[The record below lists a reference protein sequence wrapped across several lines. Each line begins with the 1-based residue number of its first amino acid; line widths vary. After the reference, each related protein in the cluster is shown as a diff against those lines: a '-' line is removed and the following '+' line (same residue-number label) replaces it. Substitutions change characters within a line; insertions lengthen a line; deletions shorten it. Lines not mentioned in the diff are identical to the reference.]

1 MPRRLNLEA
10 RHAGKPSRGTRRPAC
25 WRPRIRR
32 PAPSH
37 LRNPGMYYQ
46 RSSAF
51 IGGLQSDRHRSPTT
65 VWPQM
70 NADTR
75 RFARDLLRL
84 SSYFLDTTLVAQ
96 SPQGAVA
103 AGALMR
109 RLLSGR
115 MVGDNRP
122 MLSERLVGSG
132 VKLYS
137 FFVRN

>member
-37 LRNPGMYYQ
+37 LSNPGMYYQ

-51 IGGLQSDRHRSPTT
+51 IGGLQRDRHRSPTT

-70 NADTR
+70 NADKR

-84 SSYFLDTTLVAQ
+84 SSYFLDTTLEVA
-96 SPQGAVA
+96 PPPLAPTPLDVHIPA
-103 AGALMR
+103 A
-109 RLLSGR
+109 
-115 MVGDNRP
+115 
-122 MLSERLVGSG
+122 ERVH
-132 VKLYS
+132 
-137 FFVRN
+137 RDHDE